1 MKLFVCLHSLKFISG
16 FTVVINDSY
25 FIIAITLLDL
35 QVHVKL
41 KKTLIFSIRRSRN
54 KFAACLMKKSRIL
67 EVYSKPCKTSKMELF
82 DIIVNR

>member
-16 FTVVINDSY
+16 FTVVIDDNY

-41 KKTLIFSIRRSRN
+41 KKPWFSQYENLEIS
-54 KFAACLMKKSRIL
+54 LQRISWKN
-67 EVYSKPCKTSKMELF
+67 YAF
-82 DIIVNR
+82 